1 METIIMV
8 KYYENFTFYL
18 WKFVSSKANQDWPNL
33 VDGRSWFSNFGSES
47 IWWPLNYHVAF
58 PCYLWKYKFSPL
70 TFLIYEVALS
80 MHMFSLLIL
89 KIFIAWTLWCAL
101 KYSWWVYEKY
111 ILNKT
116 KFALSELQKT
126 YIYYPSCNNR

>member
-1 METIIMV
+1 M

-18 WKFVSSKANQDWPNL
+18 WKFFFFKANQDWPNL
-33 VDGRSWFSNFGSES
+33 VDGRSWFSDLGPEP

-58 PCYLWKYKFSPL
+58 LCRLCCLWKYKFSPL
-70 TFLIYEVALS
+70 AFLIYEVALS

-89 KIFIAWTLWCAL
+89 KTFIEWTLWRAL
-101 KYSWWVYEKY
+101 KHSWWVYEKH
-111 ILNKT
+111 ILTKT

-126 YIYYPSCNNR
+126 HIYYPSCNNR